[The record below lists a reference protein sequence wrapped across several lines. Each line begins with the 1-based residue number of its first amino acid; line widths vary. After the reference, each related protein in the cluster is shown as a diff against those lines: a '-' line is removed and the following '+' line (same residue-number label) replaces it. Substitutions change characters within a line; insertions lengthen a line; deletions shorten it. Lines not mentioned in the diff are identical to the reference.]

1 MLKPLLIYVKLI
13 YNYVNLPLLENLYE
27 QMVNK
32 CINKLKYG
40 KIEKDG
46 GDMEFNLNL
55 GMKYKQ
61 EKTVTINDTAATFGS
76 GAAEVFATPMMIG
89 LMEGAAMNAVKS
101 NLPEGHSTVGISVNI
116 KHLSAT
122 AVGKKVWAEAELV
135 EIDRKRLVFKVDAYD
150 EDKKIGEGT
159 HERFIIDEQKF
170 MDNLK

>member
-1 MLKPLLIYVKLI
+1 MNINTNKKFNKIVYLIEKF
-13 YNYVNLPLLENLYE
+13 
-27 QMVNK
+27 
-32 CINKLKYG
+32 G
-40 KIEKDG
+40 KIVKDG
-46 GDMEFNLNL
+46 ECMEINLNVGL
-55 GMKYKQ
+55 RYK
-61 EKTVTINDTAATFGS
+61 ETKTVTINDTAKIFGS

-89 LMEGAAMNAVKS
+89 LMEAASMNAVKEY
-101 NLPEGHSTVGISVNI
+101 LPQGFSTVGVSVNI